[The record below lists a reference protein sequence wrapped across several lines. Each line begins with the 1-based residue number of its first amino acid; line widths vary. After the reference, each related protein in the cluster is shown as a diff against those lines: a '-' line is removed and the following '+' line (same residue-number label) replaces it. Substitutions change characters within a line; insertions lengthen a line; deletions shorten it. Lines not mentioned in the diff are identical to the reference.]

1 MHTCSPVTH
10 SSPLQHLLS
19 SLRDCIMS
27 PTDPPQIILAS
38 LAQHHSPLMQCL
50 LCRSHR
56 LFLFNDTAP
65 TEIYPLSLHAALP
78 ISHMSTVW
86 MAAHSRPPQHLLA
99 SLRDCIM
106 SPTDP
111 QSIVLTS
118 LPQQLTPLMYCLLC
132 RSHRQLL

>member
-1 MHTCSPVTH
+1 MSTVWIASH
-10 SSPLQHLLS
+10 SRPQQHLLA

-27 PTDPPQIILAS
+27 PTDPQQIILAS

-50 LCRSHR
+50 LCRSQDR
-56 LFLFNDTAP
+56 NIEALDK
-65 TEIYPLSLHAALP
+65 HADLGERP
-78 ISHMSTVW
+78 MISKNQQAHMSTVW

-111 QSIVLTS
+111 QQIILAS
-118 LPQQLTPLMYCLLC
+118 LAQHHSPLMHSLL
-132 RSHRQLL
+132 